1 MDSTP
6 STVIESLPVRTWSDP
21 VVEAHGYPVDSRY
34 VETFWLPI
42 LGPSATWALRRLA
55 RIGATNDMTI
65 SVTELARALG
75 LGNGTGRTSMI
86 ARTLSRLVMFGMARW
101 DGQALA
107 VRQAVAPLPARH
119 LARLTPALQRA
130 HESWRSHP
138 SVQSATA

>member
-6 STVIESLPVRTWSDP
+6 STVIEALPVRSWSDP
-21 VVEAHGYPVDSRY
+21 VVETHGYPIDSRY

-55 RIGATNDMTI
+55 RIAATNDMTI

-75 LGNGTGRTSMI
+75 LGTGTGRTSMI

-107 VRQAVAPLPARH
+107 VRQAAAPLSARH
-119 LARLTPALQRA
+119 LARLSPSLQRA
-130 HESWRSHP
+130 HQSWE
-138 SVQSATA
+138 QSRAHQDSPA